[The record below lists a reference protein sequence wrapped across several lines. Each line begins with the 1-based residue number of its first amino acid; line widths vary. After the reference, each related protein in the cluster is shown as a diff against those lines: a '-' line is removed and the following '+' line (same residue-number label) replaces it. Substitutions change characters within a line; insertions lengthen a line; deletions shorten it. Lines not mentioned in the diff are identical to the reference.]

1 MPVAFMIK
9 NTIYRFIVQFLKI
22 FKKALIPFEIYG
34 ISKRFEVDYGYLE
47 TAKRKS
53 SVDKNLKPI
62 PWYTYPT
69 IEYLMQ
75 LDLRG
80 KKIFEWGGGNST
92 LYFQDRVKS
101 IKSIES
107 NKNWYEYL
115 KSNISSNCELI
126 FSDKKNY
133 VKQIATKK
141 IKYDIIIID
150 GILRED
156 CARVAY
162 EYLEDT
168 GFIILDNSDWYPSIC
183 KKFVSK
189 YNLIQIDMHGF
200 GPINSYS
207 WTTSIFMNRKFDFE
221 YLNIEQ
227 LSSLSSV
234 KK

>member
-1 MPVAFMIK
+1 MIK
-9 NTIYRFIVQFLKI
+9 NIIYRFIVEFLKI
-22 FKKALIPFEIYG
+22 FKRALIPFEIHG
-34 ISKRFEVDYGYLE
+34 ISKKLELDYGYLE
-47 TAKRKS
+47 TVIRKS

-69 IEYLMQ
+69 IEYLMH
-75 LDLRG
+75 LDLRE
-80 KKIFEWGGGNST
+80 KKIFEWGAGNST

-107 NKNWYEYL
+107 DKNWYEYL
-115 KSNISSNCELI
+115 KSNVSSNCELI
-126 FSDKKNY
+126 FSNKKNY
-133 VKQIATKK
+133 AKQITIKK
-141 IKYDIIIID
+141 VKYDIIIID

-156 CARVAY
+156 CARIAY

-168 GFIILDNSDWYPSIC
+168 GFIILDNSDWYSSIC
-183 KKFVSK
+183 KKFVRK

-207 WTTSIFMNRKFDFE
+207 WTTSIFMNRNFNSE
-221 YLNIEQ
+221 YINIES
-227 LSSLSSV
+227 LSSLSSI